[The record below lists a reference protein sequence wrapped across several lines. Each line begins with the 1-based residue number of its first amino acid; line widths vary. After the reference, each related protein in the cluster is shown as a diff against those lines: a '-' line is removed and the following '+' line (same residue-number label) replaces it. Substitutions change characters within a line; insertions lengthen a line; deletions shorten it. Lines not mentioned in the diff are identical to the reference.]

1 MTELRVMAVTSDGSR
16 LVLRSADGQEFH
28 LTIDER
34 LRAAVR
40 GDRARLGQIEIEAEG
55 QLRPRDIQARI
66 RAGATA
72 QEVADAC
79 GISVERIRRFE
90 GPILAERAFMAEKA
104 QNTQVRR
111 QGENHGQKLGE
122 IVAER
127 LAKRGAEDAALVR
140 WDSWRREDGTWTVQA
155 VYKISGETYEALW
168 AFDPPRRLVTPE
180 DDEARLLSSDAA
192 SIAAAEPMFP
202 FVAASVLSGGTV
214 VPGPVPSSNGSSAG
228 GSLVHLEARRRS
240 SDGGSGAAGPAHPAH
255 PAASAGPAGSGT
267 LDRERERE
275 RDRAAAERERTA
287 SVERH
292 PSSLPSQ
299 AASAGSATASPGTPN
314 GAAGV
319 PGPTQSPEEDFD
331 FLDDTRSAAPIAAVA
346 GQSAGSA
353 FDDAI
358 FGPRTIAPHRERMV
372 GTTDRQAEADGV
384 RPGRRATVPS
394 WDEIVF
400 GSRRGK
406 QKGGRD

>member
-1 MTELRVMAVTSDGSR
+1 VTELRVMAVTSDGSR
-16 LVLRSADGQEFH
+16 LVLRSSDGQEFH
-28 LTIDER
+28 LAIDER

-72 QEVADAC
+72 QEVADTS

-90 GPILAERAFMAEKA
+90 GPVLAERAFMAEKA

-111 QGENHGQKLGE
+111 QGESHGQKLGE
-122 IVAER
+122 IVLER
-127 LAKRGAEDAALVR
+127 LAKRGADDPAGVR

-155 VYKISGETYEALW
+155 VYKISGEMYEALW
-168 AFDPPRRLVTPE
+168 AFDPPRRLITPE

-192 SIAAAEPMFP
+192 SIAAEPMFP
-202 FVAASVLSGGTV
+202 FAASVLSGGSV
-214 VPGPVPSSNGSSAG
+214 VPGPVSSNGSSGGG
-228 GSLVHLEARRRS
+228 GSLVHLEARRR
-240 SDGGSGAAGPAHPAH
+240 GG
-255 PAASAGPAGSGT
+255 AGSEPAS
-267 LDRERERE
+267 LDR
-275 RDRAAAERERTA
+275 DRGAPDRGSLDHERTA
-287 SVERH
+287 SGERH
-292 PSSLPSQ
+292 PSS
-299 AASAGSATASPGTPN
+299 AGA
-314 GAAGV
+314 AAGV
-319 PGPTQSPEEDFD
+319 PGPSVSPDVD
-331 FLDDTRSAAPIAAVA
+331 DLDLDYLEPADTRATASVAVA
-346 GQSAGSA
+346 GGQPAGSA
-353 FDDAI
+353 FDDAL
-358 FGPRTIAPHRERMV
+358 FGARTVSPHRERMV

-406 QKGGRD
+406 KRE